1 MNWDKMSMS
10 SDSIL
15 YRARMKAPE
24 TKFTSEEEK
33 ILVGWVIYQ
42 DLAMLSS
49 TNSKF
54 KEYDS

>member
-1 MNWDKMSMS
+1 MSMS

-15 YRARMKAPE
+15 YRAKMKAPE